1 MSTVQSQKSYYEK
14 YWAEGRAGFSGDRQG
29 YATNFR
35 NWMRSE
41 LRRLPR
47 DATILEVGCGDGAFT
62 KDLAEYSS
70 DITALDISAHQI
82 QLNARAYPDLRFLQH
97 DVSERLP
104 FDEGT
109 FEVIWCSEVLE
120 HLFDPGF
127 ALREMFRVMAPGGK
141 LLVTVPYHGLF
152 KNVMIALFKW
162 DEHFAPTHPHVRF
175 FTRNTLARAAA
186 NAGFAETRTR
196 TCGMN
201 KPGRDWLIATNIL
214 LSAAKPGPLVR

>member
-186 NAGFAETRTR
+186 NAGFAVTRTR